1 MMKLKKWIC
10 FSQLVENKTCYSK
23 TVLLL
28 HFALPAN
35 GLRYWALGRAWI
47 LFGSRENSKPENYR
61 KKPQNPQRPVH
72 ALLVRPTFGRRAAQK
87 PEPCLNWLD
96 FTRATIFYKPD
107 FAMGTETE
115 LKERQ
120 SRELAQTFA
129 KNWLCQKVTLPE
141 KMNLAKKPE
150 PNLPKLLLKKSSQF
164 RKPDLVKKNTSQ
176 KKWTL
181 QNETVCLQKLWPKTV
196 SQFWNQPRFENNRR

>member
-1 MMKLKKWIC
+1 M
-10 FSQLVENKTCYSK
+10 
-23 TVLLL
+23 
-28 HFALPAN
+28 A
-35 GLRYWALGRAWI
+35 
-47 LFGSRENSKPENYR
+47 
-61 KKPQNPQRPVH
+61 QNPQRPVH

-129 KNWLCQKVTLPE
+129 KNWLYEKATLPE
-141 KMNLAKKPE
+141 KINLTKKARTKLAKTVAE
-150 PNLPKLLLKKSSQF
+150 KK
-164 RKPDLVKKNTSQ
+164 
-176 KKWTL
+176 
-181 QNETVCLQKLWPKTV
+181 
-196 SQFWNQPRFENNRR
+196 